1 MALADINDFANA
13 KATGCDGF
21 TPAIRQAFPGK
32 RDAWAGVFESGGH
45 RLEVISDLEPIGQK
59 SSGARAP
66 IWAPSNGITIAPE
79 REAPRHLNPA
89 RPHHNGSLAPLLL
102 SGC

>member
-32 RDAWAGVFESGGH
+32 RDAWAGVFESGGTGL
-45 RLEVISDLEPIGQK
+45 R
-59 SSGARAP
+59 
-66 IWAPSNGITIAPE
+66 
-79 REAPRHLNPA
+79 
-89 RPHHNGSLAPLLL
+89 
-102 SGC
+102 

>member
-1 MALADINDFANA
+1 MALADISDFANA

-45 RLEVISDLEPIGQK
+45 RLEVIGDLEPIGQK

-66 IWAPSNGITIAPE
+66 IWSALEWDHDRPGARGSTPSESGSTSPQWITGP
-79 REAPRHLNPA
+79 
-89 RPHHNGSLAPLLL
+89 SF
-102 SGC
+102 C